1 MNGTW
6 IEQPYFDPCLAAWST
21 GDILLEDSNER
32 ELMVNYRFELG
43 THPQVDLS
51 VKTQKSVAL
60 IRRFWVVHMWWG
72 CLIVLH
78 ADILSPEPQA
88 AMQQCARHF
97 ICRTG

>member
-60 IRRFWVVHMWWG
+60 IRRFWVVHM
-72 CLIVLH
+72 
-78 ADILSPEPQA
+78 
-88 AMQQCARHF
+88 
-97 ICRTG
+97 